1 MSGANDLVVRPAKPA
16 DLGRMRAMWSEAA
29 IQLVKLDPRQRLA
42 PEAEQIWEKAAE
54 TWLQRPDSAV
64 FVAVLNDNPIA
75 YIVGQIE
82 AARPGF
88 VPDRIGVVSELAV
101 DFHAKRGGLG
111 RILLDALQKWF
122 KAHGVTSL
130 EARVPLAHPVAQA
143 FWRAVGA
150 GKISEQM
157 WLRLD

>member
-1 MSGANDLVVRPAKPA
+1 
-16 DLGRMRAMWSEAA
+16 MWSEAA

-42 PEAEQIWEKAAE
+42 PNAEQVWEKAAE
-54 TWLQRPDSAV
+54 AWLQRSEVAV
-64 FVAVLNDNPIA
+64 FVAVIDQNPIA

-88 VPDRIGVVSELAV
+88 VPERIGVVSELAV

-111 RILLDALQKWF
+111 RILLDTLQKWF
-122 KAHGVTSL
+122 KAQGVTSL